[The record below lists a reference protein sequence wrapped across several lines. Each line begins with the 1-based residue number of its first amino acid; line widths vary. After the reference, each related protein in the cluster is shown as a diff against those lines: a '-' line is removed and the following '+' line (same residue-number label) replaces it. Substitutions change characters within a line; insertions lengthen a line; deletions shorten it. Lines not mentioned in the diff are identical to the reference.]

1 MTQKDSTEKLPQL
14 TIDLDNAS
22 NEIFKQINKIVYYGL
37 KQRSYQLLDVV
48 EGMKK
53 NNTFMDILIDAYN
66 YALEDVKKVI
76 MYWIKQ
82 EKMEIEKINKKNIQ
96 DAKSRFTVEDILNTG
111 ELYGKPR
118 KKPDAKKGDGTG
130 EKS

>member
-48 EGMKK
+48 EGMKR
-53 NNTFMDILIDAYN
+53 NNSPMNILIYVYN
-66 YALEDVKKVI
+66 NALEDVKKVI

-82 EKMEIEKINKKNIQ
+82 EKMEIEKIDKKNIQ
-96 DAKSRFTVEDILNTG
+96 DAKSRFTVDDILNTG
-111 ELYGKPR
+111 GLYGKPR